1 MAASYSTG
9 SATDPNDLLSK
20 LTDWLVNQGWAWAYV
35 AADGPG
41 VRAHLSKAGQYVHLR
56 SLMNEHPPW
65 YYNDSVHGNGISL
78 YLGTGIDSGLAWNN
92 QPGAPLQSGTSYVIG
107 AGMMLPAGG
116 IAAYHFFD
124 DGADHITVVVE
135 RAVANF
141 AHIGWG
147 PSLAKLGYA
156 SDHWYFYGSSPGYHN
171 VNSLY
176 SSVPGGDLTAA
187 APMAH
192 AFTGSWGLC
201 TIAFVRTDAAVFA
214 ARWVGLSNSTS
225 IYVGY
230 TGRYGRC
237 ALDVTDSVTYR
248 TEIPVIGSM
257 AHRAWQTAFA
267 GALLLPLH
275 CFVQAVSARW
285 IPVGYPPTVFF
296 CAAVGHGFVSGDV
309 YSVGGVDYM
318 VFPGFAV
325 LKAA

>member
-9 SATDPNDLLSK
+9 SATSPTDLLQK
-20 LTDWLVNQGWAWAYV
+20 FVTWLVAQGWTQNMSQAVGSSW
-35 AADGPG
+35 
-41 VRAHLSKAGQYVHLR
+41 RAHLDKGGQYVNLR
-56 SLMNEHPPW
+56 SFENEHADW
-65 YYNDSVHGNGISL
+65 AYHDTVAGYGIGL
-78 YLGTGIDSGLAWNN
+78 YLGDAFSSGAAWNA
-92 QPGAPLQSGTSYVIG
+92 QGGAPLQSGTSYVIG
-107 AGMMLPAGG
+107 AGMMLPAGA

-135 RAVANF
+135 RTVANC

-156 SDHWYFYGSSPGYHN
+156 SDHWYFYGSSPGYDN
-171 VNSLY
+171 VHTPVTPN
-176 SSVPGGDLTAA
+176 PGGDITAA

-192 AFTGSWGLC
+192 AFEGDWGVY
-201 TIAFVRTDAAVFA
+201 TTAFVRTDAAVFT
-214 ARWVGLSNSTS
+214 ARWVGLSYSTS
-225 IYVGY
+225 TYVGY
-230 TGRYGRC
+230 TGRTGRC
-237 ALDVTDSVTYR
+237 SLDVTGHLADM
-248 TEIPVIGSM
+248 TEIPALGSIQY
-257 AHRAWQTAFA
+257 RAWQTAFA

-275 CFVQAVSARW
+275 CFIQAESARW

-325 LKAA
+325 LKGA